1 LLLSKQPNAKEILDK
16 IKPYHGWIGIIFCL
30 WGLWG
35 VIQAFVHI
43 SAISIVPIWWMT
55 WFASCAMEALLGFI
69 LGYEII
75 NQHLLSKNDEV
86 KEKGQQLLA
95 KLTPI
100 QNKLGMIAI
109 GLGIWVIIASLAF
122 MR

>member
-1 LLLSKQPNAKEILDK
+1 
-16 IKPYHGWIGIIFCL
+16 
-30 WGLWG
+30 
-35 VIQAFVHI
+35 
-43 SAISIVPIWWMT
+43 MT
-55 WFASCAMEALLGFI
+55 WFASCALEALLGFI
-69 LGYEII
+69 LGYGII

-95 KLTPI
+95 KLIPI

-122 MR
+122 MG